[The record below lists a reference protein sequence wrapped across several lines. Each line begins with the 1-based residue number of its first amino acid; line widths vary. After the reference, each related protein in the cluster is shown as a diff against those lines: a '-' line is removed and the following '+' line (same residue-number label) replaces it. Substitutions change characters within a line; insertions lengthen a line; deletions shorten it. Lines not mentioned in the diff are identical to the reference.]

1 MYLQVKFL
9 LKIEMKLLYKKSLYL
24 VVKADYVTQHGLHNG
39 SVQQQVIGRPL
50 VFHVIDNVI
59 SGL

>member
-1 MYLQVKFL
+1 
-9 LKIEMKLLYKKSLYL
+9 MKQLYKKSLYL

>member
-1 MYLQVKFL
+1 
-9 LKIEMKLLYKKSLYL
+9 

-59 SGL
+59 SGLWPQSDGKGILVKFT